1 VATDEARQRAVYAVE
16 TEGEVIYAEA
26 TGSGTPV
33 VLCHGLGGNHAIW
46 WRQIETFAR
55 HHRVITWDQRGFG
68 NSTAATGDVSIDA
81 AARDLLSILAE
92 LDLADACLI
101 GQSMGAFTALRA
113 SLTDRTR
120 IASLIISTSLVATPR
135 EYTEALSAAVGG
147 RTGRDQHPVV
157 SEEFGRFSPDLVV
170 LYNLISSFGS
180 KPASAAMLAHMAR
193 AEFTDDELRGL
204 AVPAAFVAAELDEF
218 CPPRVMAH
226 APFVKVEATR
236 AYGAEVVL
244 EGESLSEAE
253 AKCWNEAVL
262 ELVAE
267 LRSSSPASW
276 PLAGRRSR

>member
-1 VATDEARQRAVYAVE
+1 MATDEARQRAVYAVE

-226 APFVKVEATR
+226 AHARFPASVMRVLAGASHS
-236 AYGAEVVL
+236 AYYERPEL
-244 EGESLSEAE
+244 
-253 AKCWNEAVL
+253 WNEAVL

-276 PLAGRRSR
+276 PLAGTRSR